1 MLSAMISLM
10 ASVSLSFCSVEQQKE
25 YAKAIIDNRKYQCLI
40 LEDYLDLLWHAINGH
55 CFQANKFFFGLTL
68 ALMMCM
74 QATVKSSTQRIF
86 RHLLKSITCTWKPFL
101 KSKANKCCSKFVR
114 GSPQKS
120 RSCMHNRKANK
131 TTQWLLK
138 ASALGLSEGITWLPE
153 HIYILYLYLYILHI

>member
-1 MLSAMISLM
+1 MQLM
-10 ASVSLSFCSVEQQKE
+10 AFVFRPTSFFC
-25 YAKAIIDNRKYQCLI
+25 
-40 LEDYLDLLWHAINGH
+40 
-55 CFQANKFFFGLTL
+55 LTL

-120 RSCMHNRKANK
+120 RFCMHKK
-131 TTQWLLK
+131 KSKQDCSTTVKSICIGTQWRNYMTTRTYIYFIFIFIYSTYLIFMQT
-138 ASALGLSEGITWLPE
+138 AGIPSNSLGYGLCFKTELQ
-153 HIYILYLYLYILHI
+153 YF